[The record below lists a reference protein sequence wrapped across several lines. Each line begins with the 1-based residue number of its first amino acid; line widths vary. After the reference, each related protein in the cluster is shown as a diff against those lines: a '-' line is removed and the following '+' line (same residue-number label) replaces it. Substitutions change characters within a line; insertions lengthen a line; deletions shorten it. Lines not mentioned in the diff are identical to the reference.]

1 MGTSL
6 LGTTISQL
14 LSAWGCSS
22 VVCDYFFTTIVA
34 VALFVMPVC
43 MFRHFGHLAYIS
55 LFSIGAIGTEDYV
68 RYFFW
73 ISELFLLHAIHN
85 KLLR

>member
-1 MGTSL
+1 MNIITIFFPNNTMGTSP

-55 LFSIGAIGTEDYV
+55 LFTIGAIGTEDYV
-68 RYFFW
+68 R
-73 ISELFLLHAIHN
+73 
-85 KLLR
+85 